1 MQVLIIS
8 GVSGSGKSL
17 ANKVFEDL
25 GYYCVDNLPVPLL
38 SHFLDLIGQ
47 SFGEFTK
54 VALVIDARDKEYIE
68 DLPNEIQKNLL
79 RGKNV
84 NLLFLDAN
92 NDVLTRRYSE
102 TRHKHPLSP
111 TGSVAEGIQKERD
124 VLLSIKQ
131 MANYTIDTSHLSPGD
146 LRKKIISI
154 FHDTT
159 SKSNQ
164 MTVAVSSFGYKYGL
178 PLNSDIV
185 FDVRF
190 LNNPFF
196 YEELKHKTGL
206 DQEVRKFVLDQ
217 QDAITFLKKIEDML
231 GFLLPR
237 YEVEGKSY
245 FQISIGCTGGQHRS
259 VAMTMEVE
267 KMVAKMGFT
276 VKVQHRELSS
286 KGS

>member
-8 GVSGSGKSL
+8 GFSGSGKSL

-38 SHFLDLIGQ
+38 SNFLDLMGQ

-54 VALVIDARDKEYIE
+54 VALVIDARDKEYISN
-68 DLPNEIQKNLL
+68 LPNEIQKNLL

-92 NDVLTRRYSE
+92 NDILIRRYSE

-111 TGSVAEGIQKERD
+111 TGSVAEGIEKERD
-124 VLLSIKQ
+124 ILNPIKQ
-131 MANYTIDTSHLSPGD
+131 MANFVIDTSHLLPGD
-146 LRKKIISI
+146 LRKKILSI
-154 FHDTT
+154 FHETN
-159 SKSNQ
+159 SKSNH
-164 MTVAVSSFGYKYGL
+164 MTVAVSSFGFKYGL
-178 PLNSDIV
+178 PSNSDIV

-190 LNNPFF
+190 INNPFF
-196 YEELKHKTGL
+196 HEELKHKTGL
-206 DQEVRKFVLDQ
+206 DAEVQKFVFDQ
-217 QDAITFLKKIEDML
+217 EDAGTFLKKIEDML
-231 GFLLPR
+231 AFLLPR

-259 VAMTMEVE
+259 VAMALEVE
-267 KMVAKMGFT
+267 KIVTKMGFS
-276 VKVQHRELSS
+276 VKLQHRELS
-286 KGS
+286 

>member
-1 MQVLIIS
+1 LQVLIIS

-38 SHFLDLIGQ
+38 TNFFDLMGH

-54 VALVIDARDKEYIE
+54 VALVIDARDKEYIS

-84 NLLFLDAN
+84 SLLFLDAI
-92 NDVLTRRYSE
+92 NDVLIRRYST

-111 TGSVAEGIQKERD
+111 TGSVAEGIEKERQ
-124 VLLSIKQ
+124 VLLPIKE
-131 MANYTIDTSHLSPGD
+131 MANFVIDTSQLLPGD
-146 LRKKIISI
+146 LRKKIFSI
-154 FHDTT
+154 FQDTT

-164 MTVAVSSFGYKYGL
+164 MTVAVSSFGFKQGL
-178 PLNSDIV
+178 PANSDIV

-190 LNNPFF
+190 INNPFF
-196 YEELKHKTGL
+196 REDLKHKTGL
-206 DQEVRKFVLDQ
+206 DEEVRKFVLDQ
-217 QDAITFLKKIEDML
+217 DDAGVFLKKIEDML
-231 GFLLPR
+231 SFLLPR

-259 VAMTMEVE
+259 VVMAQEVE
-267 KMVAKMGFT
+267 KIVQKMGFS
-276 VKVQHRELSS
+276 VKIQHRELS
-286 KGS
+286 

>member
-8 GVSGSGKSL
+8 GFSGSGKSL

-38 SHFLDLIGQ
+38 SNFFDLMGS

-54 VALVIDARDKEYIE
+54 VALVIDARDKEYIS

-84 NLLFLDAN
+84 SLLFLDAN
-92 NDVLTRRYSE
+92 NDVLIRRYSE

-111 TGSVAEGIQKERD
+111 TGSVAEGIDKERD
-124 VLLSIKQ
+124 VLNPIKQ
-131 MANYTIDTSHLSPGD
+131 LANFVIDTSQLSPGD
-146 LRKKIISI
+146 LRKKIFSI
-154 FHDTT
+154 FQDTN
-159 SKSNQ
+159 SKSSQ
-164 MTVAVSSFGYKYGL
+164 MTVAVSSFGFKYGL
-178 PLNSDIV
+178 PANSDIV

-190 LNNPFF
+190 INNPFF
-196 YEELKHKTGL
+196 HEELKNKTGL
-206 DQEVRKFVLDQ
+206 DAEVQKFVFDQ
-217 QDAITFLKKIEDML
+217 QDAGIFLKKIEDML
-231 GFLLPR
+231 LFLLPR

-259 VAMTMEVE
+259 VAMALEVE
-267 KMVAKMGFT
+267 KIVTKMGFS
-276 VKVQHRELSS
+276 VKLQHRELS
-286 KGS
+286 